1 MKKKVEKKPKSSA
14 KRTELKDG
22 FKLEFKR
29 PVQLTFRFVSR
40 KTKEKKNGA

>member
-1 MKKKVEKKPKSSA
+1 MKKKSKKSPI

-22 FKLEFKR
+22 FKLEFKE